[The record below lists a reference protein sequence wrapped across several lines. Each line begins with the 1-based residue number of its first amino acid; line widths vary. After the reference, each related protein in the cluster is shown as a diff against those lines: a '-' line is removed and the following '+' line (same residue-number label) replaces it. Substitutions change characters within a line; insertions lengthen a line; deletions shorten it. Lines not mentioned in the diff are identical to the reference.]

1 MGDVS
6 GEKFAMALVA
16 LTLAD
21 AGDHPRSGATVLGAQ
36 ALSVGLARAKR
47 H

>member
-16 LTLAD
+16 LTLAMR
-21 AGDHPRSGATVLGAQ
+21 AIIRGQALLAQ